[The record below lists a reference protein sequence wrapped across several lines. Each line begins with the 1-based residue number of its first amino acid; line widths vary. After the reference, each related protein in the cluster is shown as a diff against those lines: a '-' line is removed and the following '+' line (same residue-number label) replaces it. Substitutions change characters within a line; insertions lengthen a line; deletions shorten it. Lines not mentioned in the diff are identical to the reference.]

1 MLEHWNFFEM
11 IMRATGAFIVLL
23 IMTRLMGRKQ
33 LSQLTFFNYITGIS
47 LGTLAASIA
56 SDTNVNYING
66 LTSLIWWSLLT
77 MLVGFISL
85 KSSDAR
91 IIIDGQPVIVIKKGK
106 ILEKELGKLRM
117 NMDDLSMLL
126 REQKVYSIKDVE
138 NAIFEANGKLSIM
151 LKPDQQPIT
160 RQDQNI
166 LSVQPKYM
174 PTTLVTDGKVVDKN
188 LQANGITLDWL
199 TNQLNASG
207 LSVEDVF
214 FVELQVDGTLYIDKW
229 QDNKS

>member
-77 MLVGFISL
+77 MIVGFISL

-160 RQDQNI
+160 KQDQNI

>member
-77 MLVGFISL
+77 MVVGFISL

-160 RQDQNI
+160 KQDQNI

>member
-1 MLEHWNFFEM
+1 
-11 IMRATGAFIVLL
+11 
-23 IMTRLMGRKQ
+23 
-33 LSQLTFFNYITGIS
+33 
-47 LGTLAASIA
+47 
-56 SDTNVNYING
+56 
-66 LTSLIWWSLLT
+66 
-77 MLVGFISL
+77 
-85 KSSDAR
+85 
-91 IIIDGQPVIVIKKGK
+91 
-106 ILEKELGKLRM
+106 M

-160 RQDQNI
+160 KQDQNI

-229 QDNKS
+229 QDNKW